1 MISDRCYMTEKMLI
15 VVLNTNTAT
24 RERILIDRIKEN
36 SIKKKYFFL
45 FLYLTGFEPVTS

>member
-1 MISDRCYMTEKMLI
+1 MLI
-15 VVLNTNTAT
+15 VMLNTNTAT

-36 SIKKKYFFL
+36 SIKKIFFL